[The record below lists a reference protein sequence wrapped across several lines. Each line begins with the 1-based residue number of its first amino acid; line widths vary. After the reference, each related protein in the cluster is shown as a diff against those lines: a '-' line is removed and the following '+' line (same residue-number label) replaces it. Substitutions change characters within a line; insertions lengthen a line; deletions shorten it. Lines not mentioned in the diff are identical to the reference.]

1 MSYFLCKQNDFW
13 QDSWTYGDWRQ
24 YMCRRKDGSTQA
36 AKLSALTTIS
46 AVIGFCIMVLC
57 AIAVYFF
64 YAHDVPV
71 YWERLGAFWI
81 TGGLMIMPVIME
93 RNYGVYLMVSVG
105 PKQYTDRRILPGEET
120 E

>member
-1 MSYFLCKQNDFW
+1 MGYFLCKQNDFW

-24 YMCRRKDGSTQA
+24 YMCRRKDGALQA

-57 AIAVYFF
+57 AMAVYFF

-81 TGGLMIMPVIME
+81 AGGLMIMPVIME
-93 RNYGVYLMVSVG
+93 RNYGLYLMVSVG
-105 PKQYTDRRILPGEET
+105 PKQYTDRRILPGEES